1 MIEILR
7 TLLNFLISLFSGE
20 LPIVYYVWI
29 ISLFLIQIT
38 QSTLNYKL
46 FNKKDNFST
55 YILEGLLAFIILLFG
70 GMLVSKLL
78 AYIIDDPTISMTNVT
93 HYFVSLIILT
103 IFVLITCVKDFIE
116 TSIKNKNISLFS
128 FLVISLLTSI
138 LSFKFLS
145 PLIEGSFSLSK
156 SFITTLIILVTISIP
171 LLISLEDK
179 YADEK
184 NGKCITSYLHKRK
197 RELPSFF

>member
-1 MIEILR
+1 M
-7 TLLNFLISLFSGE
+7 
-20 LPIVYYVWI
+20 
-29 ISLFLIQIT
+29 
-38 QSTLNYKL
+38 
-46 FNKKDNFST
+46 
-55 YILEGLLAFIILLFG
+55 ILLFG
-70 GMLVSKLL
+70 GILVSKLL

-116 TSIKNKNISLFS
+116 RSIKNKNISLFS
-128 FLVISLLTSI
+128 FFSNFLTNKYTFI
-138 LSFKFLS
+138 QVLS

-184 NGKCITSYLHKRK
+184 ETENV
-197 RELPSFF
+197 

>member
-7 TLLNFLISLFSGE
+7 TVLNFLISLFSGE

-70 GMLVSKLL
+70 GILVSKLL
-78 AYIIDDPTISMTNVT
+78 AYIIDDPTISMTNLT

-103 IFVLITCVKDFIE
+103 IFVVITCVKDF
-116 TSIKNKNISLFS
+116 
-128 FLVISLLTSI
+128 
-138 LSFKFLS
+138 
-145 PLIEGSFSLSK
+145 
-156 SFITTLIILVTISIP
+156 
-171 LLISLEDK
+171 
-179 YADEK
+179 
-184 NGKCITSYLHKRK
+184 
-197 RELPSFF
+197 

>member
-7 TLLNFLISLFSGE
+7 TVLNFLISLFSGE

-70 GMLVSKLL
+70 GILVSKLL
-78 AYIIDDPTISMTNVT
+78 AYIIDDPTISMTNLT

-103 IFVLITCVKDFIE
+103 IFVVITCVKDFIE
-116 TSIKNKNISLFS
+116 TSIKNKNISLLAFS
-128 FLVISLLTSI
+128 NFLHNKSTFIQV
-138 LSFKFLS
+138 LS
-145 PLIEGSFSLSK
+145 PLIEGSFL
-156 SFITTLIILVTISIP
+156 FLN
-171 LLISLEDK
+171 LL
-179 YADEK
+179 
-184 NGKCITSYLHKRK
+184 
-197 RELPSFF
+197 

>member
-7 TLLNFLISLFSGE
+7 TVLNFLISLFSGE

-38 QSTLNYKL
+38 QSTLKYKL

-55 YILEGLLAFIILLFG
+55 YMSEGLLAFIILLFG
-70 GMLVSKLL
+70 GILVSKLL
-78 AYIIDDPTISMTNVT
+78 AYIIDDPTISMTNLT

-103 IFVLITCVKDFIE
+103 IFVVITCVKDFIE
-116 TSIKNKNISLFS
+116 TSIKNKNISLLS
-128 FLVISLLTSI
+128 FLVISFITSI

-156 SFITTLIILVTISIP
+156 PFITTLIILVTVSIP
-171 LLISLEDK
+171 LLISLEEK
-179 YADEK
+179 YADKKETE
-184 NGKCITSYLHKRK
+184 NL
-197 RELPSFF
+197 

>member
-7 TLLNFLISLFSGE
+7 TVINFLISLFSGE

-29 ISLFLIQIT
+29 ITLFLIQIT

-46 FNKKDNFST
+46 FNKKNNFST
-55 YILEGLLAFIILLFG
+55 YMSEGLLAFIVLLFG

-93 HYFVSLIILT
+93 HYFISLIILT
-103 IFVLITCVKDFIE
+103 IFVVITCIKDFIE
-116 TSIKNKNISLFS
+116 ASIKNKNILLFS
-128 FLVISLLTSI
+128 YLVISFITSI

-145 PLIEGSFSLSK
+145 PLIEGSVSLSK

-179 YADEK
+179 YTDEK
-184 NGKCITSYLHKRK
+184 ETENV
-197 RELPSFF
+197 

>member
-70 GMLVSKLL
+70 GILVSKLL

-116 TSIKNKNISLFS
+116 RSIKNKNISLFS

-179 YADEK
+179 YVINDCKIPNNNGFKFPK
-184 NGKCITSYLHKRK
+184 NNR
-197 RELPSFF
+197 

>member
-7 TLLNFLISLFSGE
+7 TVVNFLISLFSGE
-20 LPIVYYVWI
+20 LPFVYYVWI
-29 ISLFLIQIT
+29 ITLFLIQIT

-46 FNKKDNFST
+46 FNKKGNFST
-55 YILEGLLAFIILLFG
+55 YISEGLLAFIILLFG
-70 GMLVSKLL
+70 GILVSKLL
-78 AYIIDDPTISMTNVT
+78 AYIIDDPTISMTNLT

-103 IFVLITCVKDFIE
+103 IFVVITCVKDFIE
-116 TSIKNKNISLFS
+116 TSIKNKNISLLS
-128 FLVISLLTSI
+128 FLVISLITRI

-179 YADEK
+179 YADE
-184 NGKCITSYLHKRK
+184 GKRK
-197 RELPSFF
+197 IYSFSFT

>member
-46 FNKKDNFST
+46 FNKKANFST
-55 YILEGLLAFIILLFG
+55 YISEGLLAFIILLFG

-93 HYFVSLIILT
+93 HYFISLIILT
-103 IFVLITCVKDFIE
+103 IFVVITCMKDFIE
-116 TSIKNKNISLFS
+116 ASIKNKNILLFS
-128 FLVISLLTSI
+128 LLVISLLTSI

-179 YADEK
+179 YVDEK
-184 NGKCITSYLHKRK
+184 ETETENV
-197 RELPSFF
+197 

>member
-7 TLLNFLISLFSGE
+7 TVINFLIALFSGE

-29 ISLFLIQIT
+29 ITLFLIQIG

-46 FNKKDNFST
+46 FNKKNNFST
-55 YILEGLLAFIILLFG
+55 YTSEGLLAFIILLFG

-93 HYFVSLIILT
+93 HYFISLIILT
-103 IFVLITCVKDFIE
+103 IFVSIGFIKDFLLTFI
-116 TSIKNKNISLFS
+116 SNKNVALFTI
-128 FLVISLLTSI
+128 LVVSLLASI

-145 PLIEGSFSLSK
+145 PIIAGSFSLSK
-156 SFITTLIILVTISIP
+156 SFITTLIIVVLGLIT
-171 LLISLEDK
+171 LLISLEEK
-179 YADEK
+179 YADE
-184 NGKCITSYLHKRK
+184 
-197 RELPSFF
+197 E

>member
-7 TLLNFLISLFSGE
+7 TVVNFLISLFSGE
-20 LPIVYYVWI
+20 LPFVYYVWI
-29 ISLFLIQIT
+29 ITLFLIQIT

-46 FNKKDNFST
+46 FNKKGNFST
-55 YILEGLLAFIILLFG
+55 YISEGLLAFIILLFG
-70 GMLVSKLL
+70 GILVSKLL
-78 AYIIDDPTISMTNVT
+78 AYIIDDPTISMTNLT

-103 IFVLITCVKDFIE
+103 IFVVITCVKDFIE
-116 TSIKNKNISLFS
+116 TSIKNKNISLLS
-128 FLVISLLTSI
+128 FLVISLITSI

-179 YADEK
+179 YADE
-184 NGKCITSYLHKRK
+184 GKRK
-197 RELPSFF
+197 IYSFSFT

>member
-1 MIEILR
+1 
-7 TLLNFLISLFSGE
+7 
-20 LPIVYYVWI
+20 
-29 ISLFLIQIT
+29 
-38 QSTLNYKL
+38 
-46 FNKKDNFST
+46 
-55 YILEGLLAFIILLFG
+55 
-70 GMLVSKLL
+70 
-78 AYIIDDPTISMTNVT
+78 DPTISMTNVT
-93 HYFVSLIILT
+93 HYFISLIILT
-103 IFVLITCVKDFIE
+103 IFVVITCMKDFIE
-116 TSIKNKNISLFS
+116 ASIKNKNILLFS

-184 NGKCITSYLHKRK
+184 ETKNV
-197 RELPSFF
+197 

>member
-7 TLLNFLISLFSGE
+7 TILNFLISLFSGE

-29 ISLFLIQIT
+29 ITLFLIQIT

-46 FNKKDNFST
+46 FNKKDNFSA
-55 YILEGLLAFIILLFG
+55 YISEGLLSFIILLFG

-93 HYFVSLIILT
+93 HYFISLIILT
-103 IFVLITCVKDFIE
+103 IFVVITCMKDFIE
-116 TSIKNKNISLFS
+116 ASIKNKNILLFS

-145 PLIEGSFSLSK
+145 LLIEGSFSLSK

-184 NGKCITSYLHKRK
+184 ETENL
-197 RELPSFF
+197 

>member
-7 TLLNFLISLFSGE
+7 TVINFLISLFSGE

-46 FNKKDNFST
+46 FNKKDNFSA
-55 YILEGLLAFIILLFG
+55 YISEGLLAFIILLFG

-93 HYFVSLIILT
+93 HYFISLIILT
-103 IFVLITCVKDFIE
+103 IFVVITCMKDFIE
-116 TSIKNKNISLFS
+116 ASIKNKNILLFS

-145 PLIEGSFSLSK
+145 LLIEGSFSLSK

-184 NGKCITSYLHKRK
+184 EKEKETENV
-197 RELPSFF
+197 